1 MLPTDVL
8 PIMRSYNSDENNDW
22 PIVWKSAYELLE
34 KANGSSG
41 LLKAWV
47 QPLVWNEMT
56 TEGGEIHV
64 SFFASTPTQF
74 DYVMRNFK
82 DRIEGAL
89 EQVTGSKCKISLI
102 QNSQL
107 AATVATQPF
116 EPMNAEILSVKD
128 ASKELKQAPFSTQ
141 SRVLDDRYTFD
152 TFVVGSSNQFAHAS
166 AVAVAEQPGL
176 RYNPLFI
183 YSSPGLGKT
192 HLLHAIG
199 NYVLSRKKDAKVQY
213 VSAEQFGNEL
223 IVGLKDKADM
233 SAFRRKWRDTF
244 DVLLI
249 DDIQFIAGKE
259 AIQEEF
265 FHTFNALYSSRRQI
279 VVTSDR
285 PPKEIREMEERIR
298 TRFEMGLISD
308 VQPPEIE
315 TRIAILKAKAERDD
329 LYLPDEVATVIA
341 THVKGNVRVLE
352 GFLVKLQADAALT
365 GTEISLEMAKNLLQI
380 RLPEETPES
389 SVEQI
394 QAAVAKHFHIRVQDL
409 KSKERTHNIAE
420 ARHIAMYL
428 IRKYTPLTFQEVA
441 KYFGGRDHS
450 TVIHAVKRIADSVE
464 TDPELNRIV
473 TAIQSSI

>member
-1 MLPTDVL
+1 MQ
-8 PIMRSYNSDENNDW
+8 DETHDW
-22 PIVWKSAYELLE
+22 PVVWKSAYELLE
-34 KANGSSG
+34 KSYGSSG

-47 QPLVWNEMT
+47 QPLVWKEMT
-56 TEGGEIHV
+56 TQNGEIHV
-64 SFFASTPTQF
+64 SFYASTPTQY
-74 DYVMRNFK
+74 DYVLRNFK
-82 DRIEGAL
+82 DRIELAL
-89 EQVTGSKCKISLI
+89 EQVTGSKCHISLI
-102 QNSQL
+102 QNADMSNNPAGIFAAAIHTPPSQPS
-107 AATVATQPF
+107 AG
-116 EPMNAEILSVKD
+116 AEILLTKD
-128 ASKELKQAPFSTQ
+128 AHFDGKYSGFSG
-141 SRVLDDRYTFD
+141 SHKLLDDRYTFD

-166 AVAVAEQPGL
+166 AVAVAERPGVQ
-176 RYNPLFI
+176 YNPLFI

-199 NYVLSRKKDAKVQY
+199 NYVLKENPGTRVQY

-223 IVGLKDKADM
+223 IDCLKTKGNM
-233 SAFRRKWRDTF
+233 STFRQKWRDSF

-259 AIQEEF
+259 SIQEEF

-298 TRFEMGLISD
+298 TRFEMGLIAD
-308 VQPPEIE
+308 IQPPEIE

-329 LYLPDEVATVIA
+329 LYLPDEVATLIA

-394 QAAVAKHFHIRVQDL
+394 QAAVAKHFQIRIQDL
-409 KSKERTHNIAE
+409 KSKERTQNIAM
-420 ARHIAMYL
+420 ARQIAMYL
-428 IRKYTPLTFQEVA
+428 IRKYTSLTFAEIA
-441 KYFGGRDHS
+441 SFFGGRDHS
-450 TVIHAVKRIADSVE
+450 TVIHAVNKISESVE
-464 TDPELNRIV
+464 TDSELSRIV

>member
-1 MLPTDVL
+1 
-8 PIMRSYNSDENNDW
+8 MRTFNSEENKDW
-22 PIVWKSAYELLE
+22 PIVWRSAYELLE
-34 KANGSSG
+34 KSYGSSG

-64 SFFASTPTQF
+64 SFFATTPTQY
-74 DYVMRNFK
+74 DYVIRNFK
-82 DRIEGAL
+82 DRIESAL
-89 EQVTGSKCKISLI
+89 EQITGSKCKISLV
-102 QNSQL
+102 QNSEINTNT
-107 AATVATQPF
+107 APF
-116 EPMNAEILSVKD
+116 EPKTAEVLLSKD
-128 ASKELKQAPFSTQ
+128 AHSEPKITSFSTQ

-166 AVAVAEQPGL
+166 AVAVAEKPGAQ
-176 RYNPLFI
+176 YNPLFI

-199 NYVLSRKKDAKVQY
+199 NYVLSQKKNAKVQY

-223 IVGLKDKADM
+223 IVGIKDKGDM
-233 SAFRRKWRDTF
+233 AAFRRKWRDSF

-285 PPKEIREMEERIR
+285 PPKDIREMEERIR
-298 TRFEMGLISD
+298 TRFEMGLVSD
-308 VQPPEIE
+308 IQPPEIE

-329 LYLPDEVATVIA
+329 LYLPDEVATLIA

-394 QAAVAKHFHIRVQDL
+394 QAAVAKYFHIRVQDL
-409 KSKERTHNIAE
+409 KSKERTQNIAS

-428 IRKYTPLTFQEVA
+428 IRKYTPLTYQEVA
-441 KYFGGRDHS
+441 KFFGGRDHS